1 MVIKD
6 IQDQIVNEFSP
17 MKESIDKYKQLINL
31 ARQLPPLEQDFKTSE
46 NAIKGCQSTVW
57 LVTKINDNKLF
68 LKGDAEVMI
77 TKGILSLLLRV
88 YNDQNLSDVAETEPY
103 FLEKIGLKQS
113 LSPQRANG
121 VKAIVEH
128 IRKTARENLI

>member
-1 MVIKD
+1 MITEVQNEI
-6 IQDQIVNEFSP
+6 IEEFSTC
-17 MKESIDKYKQLINL
+17 KESIDKYKKLIQL
-31 ARQLPPLEQDFKTSE
+31 AKEHEPLDNKYKKSE

-57 LVTKINDNKLF
+57 LVTDIHEGKMSV
-68 LKGDAEVMI
+68 KGDTAVMI

-88 YNDQNLSDVAETEPY
+88 FDNQELSDIADSDLY

-121 VKAIVEH
+121 VSSIVEH
-128 IRKTARENLI
+128 IRNTAKKSTI